1 MKGKSVLRKIIF
13 NTLLLVFPLF
23 LGSSNISD
31 KSNER
36 FFLSNY
42 TTFSPGTKVT
52 VNLYSSSRYSKTFN
66 FRLLKVE
73 DPIKFFTEIDKSALR
88 NAFDIWGKDKEFLLK
103 YSSLQKEWNE
113 TVSFQ
118 SGFYRQTNVDVG
130 VISSPGIYILQ
141 ALRGDLV
148 AYCGIV
154 VSDLGMVYKNSG
166 KEVIAF
172 VANTKTGKFITGS
185 MFFFVDS
192 SKIIETKK
200 SDKEGIV
207 LFETKKRSNDSGESM
222 LLLAQADGEIV
233 LSDPYFYFRGG
244 EERKLLAYIYTNQP
258 VYRPGQE
265 VNFKAII
272 REKINGELKTIGR
285 ENFSISIK
293 SPRNAEVYSSELSTN
308 EIGTLSGSFML
319 DGEADLGNY
328 TIQISK
334 KQFNFYGS
342 FSVEEYKKPE
352 FYVMVEPAKSHY
364 SRGDMLEAGISA
376 SYYFGSVLQNGK
388 VTINIYKQSIWRPW
402 WYWSDYAWFY
412 RGFHHGKGIYS
423 GSRQLIHQQYG
434 ELSDSGTFNFSYKVE
449 DEHDADFIYIISAEV
464 TDNSRRVVTG
474 SSQVFVTRGSFTIST
489 SPEKYFYEP
498 GQTVR
503 LRVNASDFSDKP
515 VETKF
520 KIIIEPT
527 VKRNFPDSPLQKDTL
542 TGRTDKFGRA
552 MITYLPDSSIH
563 GHFNYSVFAFDEKGR
578 EVSAKSSFFV
588 GDIKYYYSTRAR
600 GIEIITDK
608 DSYEK
613 DDSLIA
619 YIFLQV
625 ENTDLLLTYES
636 ENIIGYRK
644 YRVKGNN
651 FIIREKLTNK
661 FSPSFNLS
669 ISFLKDRQFYTSSK
683 LIGVLAKD
691 KFLNISVKPDKSNYK
706 PGEKAAYQFIVTDS
720 KGKPAANAELSVGIV
735 DESIY
740 AIKEDQTPSIQNY
753 FYAPAYSYIPTY
765 SSLQYSNLSGSS
777 RQATF
782 LDKYYF
788 SKKEREGRT
797 GSGLFYGTIK
807 PKGTMY
813 LEGTFLFLSNDY
825 DFYKTRLDHE
835 GKFEFKN
842 IVKGTYDVF
851 ITLREG
857 FIKLDED
864 VRIDG
869 RVYREFELDE
879 EEIIIDESGGEL
891 QRALGLDLPSQ
902 KSGIFYQ
909 AESTDFDQRIAKKES
924 VEYVQAETRTNFV
937 DAPYWQAHLLTDN
950 EGKAKIEFQMPDNL
964 TTWRTTVRG
973 VTQATDVGEQIDKVI
988 TRKELLVRMETPRF
1002 FREGDRLTI
1011 STIVHNYL
1019 DEKKKTKISFRAKN
1033 LKLVSSII
1041 DSHKFAVLT
1050 KQDNFYEIFIEKN
1063 SEAKIDWIVEIIEPV
1078 GEAVLYAEALTNQ
1091 ESDAMELK
1099 IPIYPKGIRITNPI
1113 TINLN
1118 NEPVSDQM
1126 SFNIPADADLR
1137 AVGFTFS
1144 LTPSF
1149 AGTVLKAIDDLVA
1162 YPYGCVEQTMS
1173 RFLPAVIVSNAF
1185 EEIGVPLKTS
1195 TIEKLPDIIET
1206 GLKRL
1211 YNFQHDDGGWG
1222 WWKNDGSNPFM
1233 TAYVI
1238 YGLSLTKESKIK
1250 VDENILNKG
1259 IEFLKKKIDT
1269 ASDEDHVSLAFML
1282 YSLSSALAGNTSK
1295 SSSYI
1300 DMIEVLT
1307 RKDLNSY
1314 ATSLLA
1320 LAALNFNANKTAV
1333 NLVDLL
1339 KEKVNESNRFAFW
1352 GTDEKHYYR
1361 WQNDKVQS
1369 TAFALKALIQVE
1381 PNSPLVTKAANWL
1394 ITQKQGYSWRSTQ
1407 ETATVIFALT
1417 DYLKSTDELN
1427 PDYKAEVY
1435 LNNKKIFE
1443 KNFSREDIYTNIQ
1456 TIKLRDINPS
1466 LLKRGENQVRIVK
1479 AGEGRLYFSGLNT
1492 FYTLDKKIADQYRSF
1507 NIKREY
1513 YILQA
1518 AESSGRFLYL
1528 KKKFNG
1534 EVISGQDIL
1543 VKTFVEVPDGGM
1555 QYFIL
1560 EDMLPSGFEV
1570 VKDEQNYE
1578 IEGEHNYQPF
1588 EYRYYPSWRWFY
1600 ADKEY
1605 RDEKVAFFVTNT
1617 SSSMEFSYIMKAQI
1631 PGNYTVMPSQGSL
1644 MYYPEIAGYSD
1655 MMEISVKD
1663 LE

>member
-1 MKGKSVLRKIIF
+1 MKSKFMLRNSIF
-13 NTLLLVFPLF
+13 YTFLLIFPLF
-23 LGSSNISD
+23 LGSSNNYD
-31 KSNER
+31 KSDER
-36 FFLSNY
+36 FYLSNY
-42 TTFSPGTKVT
+42 TTFSPGSEVT
-52 VNLYSSSRYSKTFN
+52 VNLYSSSRSIRAFH
-66 FRLLKVE
+66 FRLLKIE
-73 DPIKFFTEIDKSALR
+73 EPSKFFTEIDKSALQ

-103 YSSLQKEWNE
+103 YTSLEKEWTE
-113 TVSFQ
+113 SISPR
-118 SGFYRQTNVDVG
+118 SGFFRQANVSIG
-130 VISSPGIYILQ
+130 VITNPGIYILQ

-166 KEVIAF
+166 NEVIAF
-172 VANTKTGKFITGS
+172 VANAKTGKFIAGS

-192 SKIIETKK
+192 GKIIETKK
-200 SDKEGIV
+200 ADKDGIV
-207 LFETKKRSNDSGESM
+207 SIDFKKGNGNSSESL
-222 LLLAQADGEIV
+222 LLLAQANGEIV
-233 LSDPYFYFRGG
+233 LSDPYFYFRSG

-265 VNFKAII
+265 VFFKAII
-272 REKINGELKTIGR
+272 REKLSGELKNIDK
-285 ENFSISIK
+285 ENFSVSIK
-293 SPRNAEVYSSELSTN
+293 SPRNAEVFSSEISTN
-308 EIGTLSGSFML
+308 EIGTLSGSFIL
-319 DGEADLGNY
+319 DSGADLGNY
-328 TIQISK
+328 NIRVSSK
-334 KQFNFYGS
+334 QHNFYGS

-352 FYVMVEPAKSHY
+352 FFVTVEPAKSHY
-364 SRGDMLEAGISA
+364 SHGDLLEAGISA
-376 SYYFGSVLQNGK
+376 SYYFGSVVQNGK
-388 VTINIYKQSIWRPW
+388 VTINIYRQSIWRPW

-434 ELSDSGTFNFSYKVE
+434 ELSDSGTFNFSFKVE

-464 TDNSRRVVTG
+464 TDNSRRVVSG

-498 GQTVR
+498 GQTVK
-503 LRVNASDFSDKP
+503 LRVNASDFSDLP

-527 VKRNFPDSPLQKDTL
+527 VKRNFPDSPLKKDTL

-552 MITYLPDSSIH
+552 VVSYLPDPSIS
-563 GHFNYSVFAFDEKGR
+563 GHFNYIVLAVDENGR
-578 EVSAKSSFFV
+578 EITANSSFYV
-588 GDIKYYYSTRAR
+588 GDIKYYYYSRSR

-608 DSYEK
+608 DSYDK
-613 DDSLIA
+613 GDSLIA
-619 YIFLQV
+619 YIFLPV
-625 ENTDLLLTYES
+625 ENTDLLLTYEA
-636 ENIIGYRK
+636 ENIIGYKK
-644 YRVKGNN
+644 YTVKGNS
-651 FIIREKLTNK
+651 FTIREKLIDK

-669 ISFLKDRQFYTSSK
+669 ISFLKDRQFYTTSK

-691 KFLNISVKPDKSNYK
+691 KFLNISVKPNKSNYK
-706 PGEKAAYQFIVTDS
+706 PGETALYQFIVTDQ
-720 KGKPAANAELSVGIV
+720 KGKPAVNAELSVGIV

-740 AIKEDQTPSIQNY
+740 AIKEDQTPSIQNF
-753 FYAPAYSYIPTY
+753 FYAPAYTYIPTF

-788 SKKEREGRT
+788 KGKEREGRI
-797 GSGLFYGTIK
+797 GSSSFYGRVK
-807 PKGTMY
+807 SKGSISV
-813 LEGTFLFLSNDY
+813 EGAFLILSNDY
-825 DFYKTRLDHE
+825 DFYKTRINRD
-835 GKFEFKN
+835 GNFEFNK

-851 ITLREG
+851 IILKRG
-857 FIKLDED
+857 FIKLADN
-864 VRIDG
+864 VRIYG
-869 RVYREFELDE
+869 KVYREFELDE
-879 EEIIIDESGGEL
+879 ERIIFDESATEL
-891 QRALGLDLPSQ
+891 QRALGLDLPSSR
-902 KSGIFYQ
+902 SGMFFE
-909 AESTDFDQRIAKKES
+909 AESIDSDNRIARKEA
-924 VEYVQAETRTNFV
+924 VEYVQAEIRSKFV
-937 DAPYWQAHLLTDN
+937 DAAFWKAHLLTDS

-973 VTQATDVGEQIDKVI
+973 ITDATDVGEQIDKVI
-988 TRKELLVRMETPRF
+988 TRKELLIRMETPRF
-1002 FREGDRLTI
+1002 FREGDKLVI
-1011 STIVHNYL
+1011 STNVHNYL
-1019 DEKKKTKISFRAKN
+1019 DEGKQTKISFSANN
-1033 LKLVSSII
+1033 LTLI
-1041 DSHKFAVLT
+1041 DSKIDLKKFNVIN
-1050 KQDNFYEIFIEKN
+1050 KRDNFYEVFIEKN
-1063 SEAKIDWIVEIIEPV
+1063 SEVKIDWTIEVAEPV
-1078 GEAVLYAEALTNQ
+1078 GEAVLCAEALTNQ

-1118 NEPVSDQM
+1118 NETASDQM
-1126 SFNIPADADLR
+1126 NIIIPGDADLR
-1137 AVGFTFS
+1137 AAEFTFT
-1144 LTPSF
+1144 LTPSL

-1173 RFLPAVIVSNAF
+1173 RFLPAVIVANSF
-1185 EEIGVPLKTS
+1185 KEIGVPLKTS
-1195 TIEKLPDIIET
+1195 TIEKLPDVIEA

-1222 WWKNDGSNPFM
+1222 WWKNDNSNPFM

-1250 VDENILNKG
+1250 VDENVLNKG

-1269 ASDEDHVSLAFML
+1269 ASDEDRVSLAFML
-1282 YSLSSALAGNTSK
+1282 YSLSSALSGNTSK

-1300 DMIEVLT
+1300 DMIEVLV
-1307 RKDLNSY
+1307 RGDLTPY
-1314 ATSLLA
+1314 AASLLA
-1320 LAALNFNANKTAV
+1320 LAALNFNSDKTAAK
-1333 NLVDLL
+1333 LVDLL
-1339 KEKVNESNRFAFW
+1339 KEKVNESSRFAFW

-1369 TAFALKALIQVE
+1369 TAFALKALIQIE
-1381 PNSPLVTKAANWL
+1381 PNSPLITKAANWL

-1417 DYLKSTDELN
+1417 DYLKATDELN
-1427 PDYKAEVY
+1427 PEYKAEVY
-1435 LNNKKIFE
+1435 LNDKKFFE
-1443 KNFSREDIYTNIQ
+1443 KNFTSEDIYANIQ

-1466 LLKRGENQVRIVK
+1466 LLKQGENQIRIVK

-1518 AESSGRFLYL
+1518 VESSGRFLYL

-1534 EVISGQDIL
+1534 EVTSGQDIL
-1543 VKTFVEVPDGGM
+1543 VKTFVEVPEGGM

-1605 RDEKVAFFVTNT
+1605 RDDKVAFFVTNT
-1617 SSSMEFSYIMKAQI
+1617 SQSMEFSYIMKAQI
-1631 PGNYTVMPSQGSL
+1631 PGNYSVMPSQGSL

-1655 MMEISVKD
+1655 MIEISVKD
-1663 LE
+1663 LD